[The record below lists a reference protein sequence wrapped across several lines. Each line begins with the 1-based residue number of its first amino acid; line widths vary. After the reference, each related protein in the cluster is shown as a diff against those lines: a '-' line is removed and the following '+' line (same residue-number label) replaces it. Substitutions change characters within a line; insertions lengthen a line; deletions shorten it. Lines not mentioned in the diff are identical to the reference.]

1 MCAVENRF
9 TMEYLLS
16 EVLARLPVTTQAFLL
31 QTAILDRL
39 SGPLCDALTGAV
51 QDAEPGQRHLE
62 WLERENIF
70 TVALDDQGEWYR
82 YHHLFQRLLQGQ
94 LARHYHAD
102 EIASLHS
109 RASAWYGAN
118 GFVED
123 ALRHALAAGDEP
135 GAARL
140 VETHRHT
147 VMNHSQFQRLE
158 QWLRLL
164 PHQLI
169 GERPGLLMLEAWF
182 LQFRWQLADLPPHL
196 DRIEALLAQT
206 PLPEP
211 EQSHL
216 RSEID
221 ALRSYS
227 CFYATDANG
236 ALALATQALQRAP
249 LAYSAVRGF
258 AWGICIGAYQL
269 QGDFKGAQDA
279 LYASLEEDRY
289 HGNTFPISP
298 LIAHCTVSWM
308 ATDLIALEQSALHLL
323 KLTDE
328 RNLPGN
334 QAWAYHFLGC
344 AAYQRND
351 LASAEQAFAAGVTKR
366 RNAHGHAFWQGAV
379 GLASVYLA
387 QGAGERAQALGDSLL
402 AAAWEMGSAG
412 AMRDAQ
418 ALQAFLA
425 LRLGRKAEAQRWA
438 AAYDRSQPLM
448 PMPMFSAAPLLLA
461 KILLDQ
467 ATAPSLAE
475 AADWLSRLH
484 EFVLTTHNTRF
495 RIEVLAL
502 QALLHDMRGEQAAA
516 LAVLEQ
522 AVHLAEPG
530 GLLRVFI
537 DLGSPIAALLTTLAA
552 QGVAPA
558 FVARILDSFPATPVP
573 AVAPAADTDV
583 QPMARSSALA
593 NRTAL
598 LEPLT
603 RREQEVLELLAQQL
617 TAEEVAQQLVIST
630 YTVKRHRANIYQKLG
645 VNRRRDALAAAQ
657 ALGLLAH
664 R

>member
-1 MCAVENRF
+1 M
-9 TMEYLLS
+9 
-16 EVLARLPVTTQAFLL
+16 
-31 QTAILDRL
+31 
-39 SGPLCDALTGAV
+39 
-51 QDAEPGQRHLE
+51 
-62 WLERENIF
+62 
-70 TVALDDQGEWYR
+70 
-82 YHHLFQRLLQGQ
+82 
-94 LARHYHAD
+94 ARHYHAD

-123 ALRHALAAGDEP
+123 ALHHALAAGDEA

-158 QWLRLL
+158 QWLHLL

-169 GERPGLLMLEAWF
+169 AERPGLLMLEAWF
-182 LQFRWQLADLPPHL
+182 LQFRWQLTDLPAHL

-351 LASAEQAFAAGVTKR
+351 LASAEQAFAAVVTKR

-425 LRLGRKAEAQRWA
+425 LRLGHKAAAQRWA

-502 QALLHDMRGEQAAA
+502 QALLHDMRSEQAAA

-537 DLGSPIAALLTTLAA
+537 DLGSPIACLADHT
-552 QGVAPA
+552 GR
-558 FVARILDSFPATPVP
+558 ARCCA
-573 AVAPAADTDV
+573 
-583 QPMARSSALA
+583 
-593 NRTAL
+593 
-598 LEPLT
+598 
-603 RREQEVLELLAQQL
+603 
-617 TAEEVAQQLVIST
+617 
-630 YTVKRHRANIYQKLG
+630 
-645 VNRRRDALAAAQ
+645 
-657 ALGLLAH
+657 
-664 R
+664 